1 MLRAF
6 RFQLQFA
13 WVNVAAL
20 LGFAA
25 VVTVGCYLT
34 GVPAGADNLFTTYY
48 GAMPI
53 MSAYILFFYSFTLCT
68 SSLNLALSLGC
79 RRRDYF
85 WAVQGIVVF
94 YAAVAWLLQL
104 AMLVLPAADSWA
116 DQDRWSFLMGFS
128 GGRLW
133 VFPLVSLAAEAMGCL
148 SGLVMARSRV
158 AGGFAIFAAILVLMA
173 GTVLLVVLSD
183 YGGTWDFLLH
193 GSHAGLWGSLPAV
206 LLVLAAAVLIGSELY
221 LWRTIRTYVVR

>member
-1 MLRAF
+1 
-6 RFQLQFA
+6 
-13 WVNVAAL
+13 
-20 LGFAA
+20 
-25 VVTVGCYLT
+25 
-34 GVPAGADNLFTTYY
+34 
-48 GAMPI
+48 
-53 MSAYILFFYSFTLCT
+53 
-68 SSLNLALSLGC
+68 
-79 RRRDYF
+79 
-85 WAVQGIVVF
+85 
-94 YAAVAWLLQL
+94 
-104 AMLVLPAADSWA
+104 
-116 DQDRWSFLMGFS
+116 
-128 GGRLW
+128 
-133 VFPLVSLAAEAMGCL
+133 MGCL